1 MTENNWPCNLRFH
14 HTGCITRDIEASK
27 KIYSGILGFK
37 NISDSIYI
45 SAQNVKV
52 CFVETAP
59 GCFVEFVE
67 PTVENSFFEKLLKS
81 KNPFYHI
88 GLLADDFDA
97 SIAALTEN
105 GFYLLNT
112 FESEAFQGRR
122 CSFLY
127 SNEMQLIELIEMP
140 A

>member
-1 MTENNWPCNLRFH
+1 MKEHNWPCNLRFH
-14 HTGCITRDIEASK
+14 HTGCITKDIEESK
-27 KIYSGILGFK
+27 KIFTAVLGFK
-37 NISDSIYI
+37 NVSETILIT
-45 SAQNVKV
+45 AQHVKV

-59 GCFVEFVE
+59 GCYIEFVE
-67 PTVENSFFEKLLKS
+67 PIAENSFFEKLLKS

-97 SIAALTEN
+97 SIAALTDK

-112 FESEAFQGRR
+112 FSSEAFQGRR

-127 SNEMQLIELIEMP
+127 SNEMQLIELIETV